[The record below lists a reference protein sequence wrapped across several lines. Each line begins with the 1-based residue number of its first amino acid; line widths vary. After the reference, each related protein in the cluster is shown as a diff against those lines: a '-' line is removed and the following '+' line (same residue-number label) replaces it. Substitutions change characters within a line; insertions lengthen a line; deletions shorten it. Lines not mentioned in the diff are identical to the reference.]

1 MLLHSGVRRNDNRG
15 TPLLPVHASTSESR
29 RLEHT
34 RHTVFDAALC
44 QLFIEHGA
52 NPRVFILVFDL
63 IATRLDALGSAPLF
77 AQAGKLAA
85 AERLQRQIAGRLA
98 ADIEVLVE
106 PALRRDEQTS
116 RAPAVA
122 LYIFALPPHDRK
134 TLSPQNDH
142 MCAGAVPMG

>member
-1 MLLHSGVRRNDNRG
+1 MRANRVQS
-15 TPLLPVHASTSESR
+15 P

-44 QLFIEHGA
+44 QFFFEHGA
-52 NPRVFILVFDL
+52 NPRVLILVFDL

-98 ADIEVLVE
+98 ADIEVLME

-116 RAPAVA
+116 RAPVVA
-122 LYIFALPPHDRK
+122 LHVFALPPHDRK
-134 TLSPQNDH
+134 TLSP
-142 MCAGAVPMG
+142 